1 MARIP
6 GFKIDSFLV
15 DDSAGTQRNI
25 KDSVLSFDPGSSINL
40 YDTTTIDSDQMER
53 EAGLKDQELTISAM
67 VTDDTDIGTV
77 PVFLLNQ
84 TGKRTVKI
92 KLKDS
97 ALYYNGEMLIENA
110 NLTRGTDANL
120 EMSVT
125 MKGASEV
132 TNIWT
137 AS

>member
-6 GFKIDSFLV
+6 GYKIASFLV
-15 DDSAGTQRNI
+15 DDSAGTPRDI
-25 KDSVLSFDPGSSINL
+25 KGSVLSFDPGSSINL

-53 EAGLKDQELTISAM
+53 EQGLKDQELTISAM
-67 VTDDTDIGTV
+67 VTDDSNVGTV

-84 TGKRTVKI
+84 TGKRTVKVQ
-92 KLKDS
+92 LEDS

-125 MKGASEV
+125 MKGAAGV
-132 TNIWT
+132 TAIWS